1 MKEEERTLL
10 KVVSLLL
17 QYPEASL
24 LDSLASLE
32 AAVSEISDLGAK
44 ARCGHFLTH
53 LKNTPLLR
61 LQESYSATF
70 DLRPSTSLDL
80 GYHRWGDG
88 KERGGA
94 LARLV
99 SLYLEAGYELV
110 DGVLPDHLPLV
121 LEFLS
126 LCRKEMSIEIINEYG
141 NPVATLASRLVE
153 DGSPYAGLLCI
164 VSERFG
170 NRSPKPAGA

>member
-1 MKEEERTLL
+1 MTAEERTLL
-10 KVVSLLL
+10 KIVSLLL
-17 QYPEASL
+17 QYPEAGW
-24 LDSLASLE
+24 LDSLANLDGT
-32 AAVSEISDLGAK
+32 VSRISDPAAK
-44 ARCGHFLTH
+44 AGCADFLRY
-53 LKNTPLLR
+53 LQGSPLLQ

-88 KERGGA
+88 RERGAA

-99 SLYLEAGYELV
+99 SLYFQAGYELV

-126 LCRKEMSIEIINEYG
+126 LCQGNVALEIIDEYG
-141 NPVATLASRLVE
+141 NPVATLASRLAA
-153 DGSPYAGLLCI
+153 DGSPYAGLLRI
-164 VSERFG
+164 VSESFA
-170 NRSPKPAGA
+170 NRSRKPAGA